1 MDPFTI
7 AMLGGTAAS
16 VGSGILGQRAAS
28 QASGAQSQAAM
39 MSAIIQAQQAEAA
52 RQQQQQ
58 MFDKAVALQQEA
70 VQRAEPFRQGGVG
83 ATNRLADLYGTSGN
97 AGAAGYGSYA
107 EMPTMAQLQMDPG
120 YQFRFEQGMRGVNAS
135 AAARGGLQS
144 GAALKAATEFGQGM
158 GTQEYQNA
166 YNRFMANRMQAA
178 EAMSGLAGRGI
189 QAAGYGTQLAS
200 NMGNQAVETGR
211 GMAANTLAAGTAL
224 GQGLENM
231 GQARASG
238 YMGGASA
245 LGQALQAPAQNYLA
259 YSMMNRFAP
268 QGAASIGG
276 FNKNAGMAYG
286 PQLSDNTG
294 AFGFLGF

>member
-1 MDPFTI
+1 MIDPFTA
-7 AMLGGTAAS
+7 AMLGSTAAS
-16 VGSGILGQRAAS
+16 IGSGILGQRAAS
-28 QASGAQSQAAM
+28 QASGAQSNAAM
-39 MSAIIQAQQAEAA
+39 MSALIQAQQAQAA
-52 RQQQQQ
+52 RE
-58 MFDKAVALQQEA
+58 QQERMFNKS
-70 VQRAEPFRQGGVG
+70 VELQEPFRQGGVG
-83 ATNRLADLYGTSGN
+83 ATNRLADLYGTSGRT
-97 AGAAGYGSYA
+97 GAEGYGSYA
-107 EMPTMAQLQMDPG
+107 EMPSINQLQMDPG

-135 AAARGGLQS
+135 AAARAGLQS

-166 YNRFMANRMQAA
+166 YNRFMANRAQAA
-178 EAMSGLAGRGI
+178 EAMSGLAGRG
-189 QAAGYGTQLAS
+189 AGVAQGLGQ
-200 NMGNQAVETGR
+200 QAVSTGAN
-211 GMAANTLAAGTAL
+211 MANTMLAGGQAL

-245 LGQALQAPAQNYLA
+245 LSQALQAVPQNAMA
-259 YSMMNRFAP
+259 YAMYDRMYPST
-268 QGAASIGG
+268 AARSIGG

>member
-52 RQQQQQ
+52 RRQQQE
-58 MFDKAVALQQEA
+58 MFDKAVELQ
-70 VQRAEPFRQGGVG
+70 EPFRQGGVG
-83 ATNRLADLYGTSGN
+83 ATNRLADLYGTSGRT
-97 AGAAGYGSYA
+97 GAAGYGSYA
-107 EMPTMAQLQMDPG
+107 EMPTFAQLQMDPG

-135 AAARGGLQS
+135 AAARAGLQS

-158 GTQEYQNA
+158 ATQEYQNA
-166 YNRFMANRMQAA
+166 YNRFMANRAQAA
-178 EAMSGLAGRGI
+178 EAMSGLAGRG
-189 QAAGYGTQLAS
+189 AGVAQGL
-200 NMGNQAVETGR
+200 GNQAVSTGAN
-211 GMAANTLAAGTAL
+211 MANTMLAGGQAL
-224 GQGLENM
+224 GQGFENA

-238 YMGGASA
+238 YMGGATA

-259 YSMMNRFAP
+259 YSMMDRFAP
-268 QGAASIGG
+268 QRAQSIGG
-276 FNKNAGMAYG
+276 AAGY
-286 PQLSDNTG
+286 SFG
-294 AFGFLGF
+294 APTMSAGFTPGFMGAPTIG

>member
-7 AMLGGTAAS
+7 AMLGSTAAS
-16 VGSGILGQRAAS
+16 IGSGILGQRAAG
-28 QASGAQSQAAM
+28 QAAGAQSNAAM
-39 MSAIIQAQQAEAA
+39 MSALIQAQQAQAA
-52 RQQQQQ
+52 RE
-58 MFDKAVALQQEA
+58 QQERMFNKS
-70 VQRAEPFRQGGVG
+70 VELQEPFRQGGVG
-83 ATNRLADLYGTSGN
+83 ATNRLADLYGTSGRT
-97 AGAAGYGSYA
+97 GAAGYGSYA
-107 EMPTMAQLQMDPG
+107 EMPTFAQLQMDPG
-120 YQFRFEQGMRGVNAS
+120 YQFRFDQGMRGVNAS
-135 AAARGGLQS
+135 AAARAGLQS

-166 YNRFMANRMQAA
+166 YNRFMANRAQAA
-178 EAMSGLAGRGI
+178 EAMSGLAGRG
-189 QAAGYGTQLAS
+189 AGVAQGL
-200 NMGNQAVETGR
+200 GNQAVSTG
-211 GMAANTLAAGTAL
+211 ANVANTMLAGGQAL
-224 GQGLENM
+224 GQGLENA

-245 LGQALQAPAQNYLA
+245 LSQALQAPAQNYLA

>member
-1 MDPFTI
+1 MDPFMI

-28 QASGAQSQAAM
+28 QASGAQSNAAM
-39 MSAIIQAQQAEAA
+39 MSALIQAQQAEAA

-58 MFDKAVALQQEA
+58 MFDKAVELQ
-70 VQRAEPFRQGGVG
+70 EPFRQGGVG
-83 ATNRLADLYGTSGN
+83 ATNRLADLYGTSGRT
-97 AGAAGYGSYA
+97 GAAGYGSYA
-107 EMPTMAQLQMDPG
+107 EMPTFAQLQMDPG

-135 AAARGGLQS
+135 AAARAGLQS

-245 LGQALQAPAQNYLA
+245 LSQALQAQAQNYLA

-268 QGAASIGG
+268 QGAQSIGG
-276 FNKNAGMAYG
+276 GYYGGGSFPTMTAGG
-286 PQLSDNTG
+286 LG
-294 AFGFLGF
+294 AGSYVPTFT

>member
-16 VGSGILGQRAAS
+16 VGSGILGQRAAG
-28 QASGAQSQAAM
+28 QAAGAQSQAAM

-52 RQQQQQ
+52 RRQQQE
-58 MFDKAVALQQEA
+58 MFDKAVALQ
-70 VQRAEPFRQGGVG
+70 EPFRQGGVG
-83 ATNRLADLYGTSGN
+83 ATNRLADLYGTSGRT
-97 AGAAGYGSYA
+97 GAAGYGSYA
-107 EMPTMAQLQMDPG
+107 EMPTFAQLQMDPG

-135 AAARGGLQS
+135 AAARAGLQS

-166 YNRFMANRMQAA
+166 YNRFMANRQQAA
-178 EAMSGLAGRGI
+178 EAMAGLAGRG
-189 QAAGYGTQLAS
+189 AGVAQGLGQ
-200 NMGNQAVETGR
+200 QAVSTGAN
-211 GMAANTLAAGTAL
+211 MANTMLAGGQAL

-245 LGQALQAPAQNYLA
+245 LSQALQAVPQNAMA
-259 YSMMNRFAP
+259 YAMYDRMYPS
-268 QGAASIGG
+268 QDAASIGG
-276 FNKNAGMAYG
+276 APSGYVRYNPNLLVGPPMPNYG
-286 PQLSDNTG
+286 PPMPG
-294 AFGFLGF
+294 MR

>member
-1 MDPFTI
+1 
-7 AMLGGTAAS
+7 MLGGTAAS
-16 VGSGILGQRAAS
+16 VGSGILGQRAAG
-28 QASGAQSQAAM
+28 QAAGAQSNAAM

-58 MFDKAVALQQEA
+58 MFDKAVELQ
-70 VQRAEPFRQGGVG
+70 EPFRQGGVG
-83 ATNRLADLYGTSGN
+83 ATNRLADLYGTSGRT
-97 AGAAGYGSYA
+97 GAAGYGSYA
-107 EMPTMAQLQMDPG
+107 EMPSINQLQMDPG

-135 AAARGGLQS
+135 AAARAGLQS

-166 YNRFMANRMQAA
+166 YNRFMANRQQAS
-178 EAMSGLAGRGI
+178 EAMSGLAGRG
-189 QAAGYGTQLAS
+189 AGVAQGLGQ
-200 NMGNQAVETGR
+200 QAVSTGAN
-211 GMAANTLAAGTAL
+211 MANTMLAGGQAL
-224 GQGLENM
+224 GQGLENV

-245 LGQALQAPAQNYLA
+245 LSQALQAPAQNYLA
-259 YSMMNRFAP
+259 YSMMDRFAP

>member
-7 AMLGGTAAS
+7 AMLGSTAAS
-16 VGSGILGQRAAS
+16 VGSGILGQRAAG
-28 QASGAQSQAAM
+28 QAAGAQSNAAM

-58 MFDKAVALQQEA
+58 MFDKAVELQ
-70 VQRAEPFRQGGVG
+70 EPFRQGGVG
-83 ATNRLADLYGTSGN
+83 ATNRLADLYGTSGRT
-97 AGAAGYGSYA
+97 GAAGYGSYA
-107 EMPTMAQLQMDPG
+107 EMPSINQLQMDPG

-144 GAALKAATEFGQGM
+144 GAALKAATEFGQNM

-166 YNRFMANRMQAA
+166 YNRFMANRAQAA
-178 EAMSGLAGRGI
+178 EAMAGLAGRG
-189 QAAGYGTQLAS
+189 AGVAQGL
-200 NMGNQAVETGR
+200 GNQAVSTG
-211 GMAANTLAAGTAL
+211 ANIANTMLAGGQAL

-245 LGQALQAPAQNYLA
+245 LSQALQAPAQNYLA

-268 QGAASIGG
+268 QGAQSIGG
-276 FNKNAGMAYG
+276 APLGGVFGSPFPSSYATTMYG
-286 PQLSDNTG
+286 
-294 AFGFLGF
+294 

>member
-1 MDPFTI
+1 
-7 AMLGGTAAS
+7 MLVGTAAS

-107 EMPTMAQLQMDPG
+107 EMPTFAQLQMDPG
-120 YQFRFEQGMRGVNAS
+120 YQFRFDQGMRGVNAS
-135 AAARGGLQS
+135 AAARAGLQS
-144 GAALKAATEFGQGM
+144 GAALKAATGFGQGM
-158 GTQEYQNA
+158 ATQEYQNA
-166 YNRFMANRMQAA
+166 YNRFMANRAQAA
-178 EAMSGLAGRGI
+178 EAMSGLAGRG
-189 QAAGYGTQLAS
+189 AGVAQGL
-200 NMGNQAVETGR
+200 GNQAVSTG
-211 GMAANTLAAGTAL
+211 ANVANTMLGAGQAL
-224 GQGLENM
+224 GQGLENA

-238 YMGGASA
+238 YIGGATA

-268 QGAASIGG
+268 QGAQSIGG

>member
-1 MDPFTI
+1 MAIDPFTI

-16 VGSGILGQRAAS
+16 VGSGILGQRAAG
-28 QASGAQSQAAM
+28 QAAGAQSNAAM

-52 RQQQQQ
+52 RRQQQE
-58 MFDKAVALQQEA
+58 MFDKAVALQ
-70 VQRAEPFRQGGVG
+70 EPFRQGGVG
-83 ATNRLADLYGTSGN
+83 ATNRLADLYGTSGRT
-97 AGAAGYGSYA
+97 GAEGYGSYA
-107 EMPTMAQLQMDPG
+107 EMPSINQLQMDPG

-135 AAARGGLQS
+135 AAARAGLQS

-166 YNRFMANRMQAA
+166 YNRFMANRQQAS
-178 EAMSGLAGRGI
+178 EAMSGLAGRG
-189 QAAGYGTQLAS
+189 AGVAQGLGQ
-200 NMGNQAVETGR
+200 QAVSTGAN
-211 GMAANTLAAGTAL
+211 MANTMLAGGQAL
-224 GQGLENM
+224 GQGLENV

-245 LGQALQAPAQNYLA
+245 LSQALQAPAQNYLA
-259 YSMMNRFAP
+259 YSMMDRFAP